1 MLSALPIQKVVCVMR
16 GCLCKS
22 VPVNLLSAIN
32 YRYSLFKNYHNS
44 LRMSSH
50 LDRIRRMW

>member
-32 YRYSLFKNYHNS
+32 YRYSLFENYHNS

-50 LDRIRRMW
+50 LDRNRRM

>member
-16 GCLCKS
+16 GYLCKS

-32 YRYSLFKNYHNS
+32 YRYSLF
-44 LRMSSH
+44 
-50 LDRIRRMW
+50 